1 MTDAMTIRLADTD
14 VEILGCFPVMVQ
26 LRPHLV
32 RERFLP
38 TIRNQERGGYRIAY
52 LEESGE
58 VRAVAGFRIVDNL
71 AGTRILYVDDLVTD
85 AERRSGGFGGA
96 LLDWLVDR
104 AREEGCRYL
113 ELDSGVHRFD
123 AHRFYFTKR
132 MVISSYHFRLEL

>member
-14 VEILGCFPVMVQ
+14 GEILRCFPVMVQ
-26 LRPHLV
+26 LRPHLE
-32 RERFLP
+32 REVFVP

-52 LEESGE
+52 LEESGV

>member
-52 LEESGE
+52 LEESSE